1 MVLIW
6 SYTGTYLP
14 QHFSHSSYI
23 NTFIHLH
30 YINNSAF
37 YGLQYINHRYA
48 LQKRMGHFKDGADI
62 DLELVK
68 ANPSKLIGLDRNNL
82 ELEE

>member
-1 MVLIW
+1 
-6 SYTGTYLP
+6 
-14 QHFSHSSYI
+14 
-23 NTFIHLH
+23 
-30 YINNSAF
+30 
-37 YGLQYINHRYA
+37 
-48 LQKRMGHFKDGADI
+48 MGHFKDGADI